1 MVNIELTSN
10 TAYGNVVFQSSET
23 LDHTYE
29 PLENYENIGGHRQE
43 VSDDTYDHPIGSV
56 NVTEQV
62 IVDTSDQPPVSHDDT
77 DIYL

>member
-1 MVNIELTSN
+1 MVNIELKSN

-23 LDHTYE
+23 LDRTYE
-29 PLENYENIGGHRQE
+29 SLENYEKIGGHGQE
-43 VSDDTYDHPIGSV
+43 VSDDTYDHPIGSD

>member
-1 MVNIELTSN
+1 MVNIELKSN
-10 TAYGNVVFQSSET
+10 TAYGNVVFQT

-43 VSDDTYDHPIGSV
+43 VSDDTYDRPIGSV

-62 IVDTSDQPPVSHDDT
+62 IVDISDQPPVNHDDT
-77 DIYL
+77 DM

>member
-1 MVNIELTSN
+1 MVNIELKSN

-43 VSDDTYDHPIGSV
+43 VSDDTYDRPIGSV

-62 IVDTSDQPPVSHDDT
+62 IDDTSDQPPVSHDDT
-77 DIYL
+77 DM